1 MSPFSSLDKAEKKV
15 LAITG
20 GLLALFIGTVLF
32 ARGKYS
38 DAPECLPYDK
48 AYETP
53 KVTQL
58 DDKTY
63 QVYAVA
69 QMWQF
74 QPSEIYIPVGS
85 EVDFYVTSKD
95 VVHGFNIAEKNVNL
109 MAVYGN
115 INKFTVKFDKPGVY
129 PITCHEYCG
138 VGHQNMQAQV
148 IVNTPGAKPQA
159 SLK

>member
-1 MSPFSSLDKAEKKV
+1 MDKSEKKV
-15 LAITG
+15 LMITG
-20 GLLALFIGTVLF
+20 ATLALFIFSILY
-32 ARGKYS
+32 ARDKYN
-38 DAPECLPYDK
+38 DIPDCLPYDK
-48 AYETP
+48 AYEQP
-53 KVTQL
+53 KVVKL
-58 DDKTY
+58 DEKTY

-74 QPSEIYIPVGS
+74 QPSEVYIPVGS

-115 INKFTVKFDKPGVY
+115 IIKSTVKFDKPGVY
-129 PITCHEYCG
+129 KITCHEYCG

-148 IVNTPGAKPQA
+148 IVNDPAAK
-159 SLK
+159 

>member
-1 MSPFSSLDKAEKKV
+1 MSVWSTLDKAEKNV
-15 LAITG
+15 LRITG
-20 GLLALFIGTVLF
+20 ATLALFILTILV

-53 KVTQL
+53 KITQL
-58 DDKTY
+58 SDKLY
-63 QVYAVA
+63 QVFAVA

-85 EVDFYVTSKD
+85 EVDFYITSKD
-95 VVHGFNIAEKNVNL
+95 VVHGFNIPEKNVNL

-138 VGHQNMQAQV
+138 IGHQNMAAQV
-148 IVNTPGAKPQA
+148 IVNTPLAKPTA
-159 SLK
+159 ALP